1 MICPWCQS
9 GDDDGSGSHGIC
21 SNCADAMLLQSVQ
34 RQFDKVESYVEANAR
49 QFAVECEQILRQEQ
63 VAA

>member
-1 MICPWCQS
+1 MNCAWCGS
-9 GDDDGSGSHGIC
+9 NPDGTDSHGIC
-21 SNCADAMLLQSVQ
+21 SNCAEGLLLQSVQ

-49 QFAVECEQILRQEQ
+49 QFAVECEQILSQEQ

>member
-9 GDDDGSGSHGIC
+9 GEDDSSGSHGIC
-21 SNCADAMLLQSVQ
+21 GDCADAILLASAQ
-34 RQFDKVESYVEANAR
+34 RQFDKVESYVERNAR
-49 QFAVECEQILRQEQ
+49 QFAVECEQILSEGQ